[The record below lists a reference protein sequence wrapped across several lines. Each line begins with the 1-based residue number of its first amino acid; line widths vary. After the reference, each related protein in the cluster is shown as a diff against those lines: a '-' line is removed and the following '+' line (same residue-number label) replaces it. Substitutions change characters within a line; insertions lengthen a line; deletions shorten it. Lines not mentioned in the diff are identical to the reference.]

1 VLRRRVFGA
10 WTWLPL
16 RAVDMMIGGAK
27 LMLACHALDVQISF
41 EHALALRAVGS
52 IIDMAGV
59 TPNGL
64 GLREW
69 AMTAMYPP
77 ALAAAVVE
85 RAIETVVLIVAG
97 LVCLSRLGRV
107 ASD

>member
-1 VLRRRVFGA
+1 M
-10 WTWLPL
+10 T
-16 RAVDMMIGGAK
+16 
-27 LMLACHALDVQISF
+27 F
-41 EHALALRAVGS
+41 EHALALRAIGS

-77 ALAAAVVE
+77 ALAATVIE
-85 RAIETVVLIVAG
+85 RAIETIVLIVAG
-97 LVCLSRLGRV
+97 LMSITRLPRV
-107 ASD
+107 ESD